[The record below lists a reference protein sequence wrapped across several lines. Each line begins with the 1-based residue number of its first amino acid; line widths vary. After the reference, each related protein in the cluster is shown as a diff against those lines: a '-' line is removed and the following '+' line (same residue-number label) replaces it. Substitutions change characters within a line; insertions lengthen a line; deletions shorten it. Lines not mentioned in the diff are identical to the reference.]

1 MAKNNETQ
9 KVGFFKKFQQLTQ
22 TKGYKVIMGYVYGFG
37 AAIVLIGALSKLTHA
52 SILGINANTL
62 LAVGLITEAI
72 IFILSSFEP
81 PHMEPDWTLVYPE
94 LAYPEG
100 GDHTRV
106 ENRRTNNDTSVTGKL
121 DEMFAKAN
129 INEQVFEKLGAGL
142 SRLSENA
149 TQMADISNAV
159 AATNDYAKAMKKA
172 TETVGALEVQL
183 QSSMI
188 VAETNNKLNKT
199 MSEYLEKVNAS
210 ATSTEALNH
219 QIADLS
225 KRMTALNTVYGNML
239 SAMNVKA

>member
-1 MAKNNETQ
+1 MFKRFVNWMQTRKG
-9 KVGFFKKFQQLTQ
+9 KVL
-22 TKGYKVIMGYVYGFG
+22 MGYIYGFG
-37 AAIVLIGALSKLTHA
+37 AAIVMVGALFKLTHWLPGGA
-52 SILGINANTL
+52 ANIM
-62 LAVGLITEAI
+62 LAVGLGTEAF
-72 IFILSSFEP
+72 IFIMSSFEP
-81 PHMEPDWTLVYPE
+81 PHMEPDWSLVYPE
-94 LAYPEG
+94 LAYQEDG
-100 GDHTRV
+100 EHAKT
-106 ENRRTNNDTSVTGKL
+106 EHHNNRKAASNDFSATEKL

-129 INEQVFEKLGAGL
+129 INEHVLEKLGAGL

>member
-1 MAKNNETQ
+1 MFKRFVNWMQTRKG
-9 KVGFFKKFQQLTQ
+9 KVL
-22 TKGYKVIMGYVYGFG
+22 MGYIYGFG
-37 AAIVLIGALSKLTHA
+37 AAIVMIGALFKLTHWLPGGA
-52 SILGINANTL
+52 ANIMLALGL
-62 LAVGLITEAI
+62 GTEAF
-72 IFILSSFEP
+72 IFIMSSFEP
-81 PHMEPDWTLVYPE
+81 PHMEPDWSLVYPE
-94 LAYPEG
+94 LAYQEEEG
-100 GDHTRV
+100 EHAKTEHHNDRKAAS
-106 ENRRTNNDTSVTGKL
+106 NNFSATEKL

-149 TQMADISNAV
+149 TQMADISSAV
-159 AATNDYAKAMKKA
+159 AATNDYTKAMKKA

-188 VAETNNKLNKT
+188 VTETNNKLNKT
-199 MSEYLEKVNAS
+199 MSEYIEKVNAS

-219 QIADLS
+219 QINDLS